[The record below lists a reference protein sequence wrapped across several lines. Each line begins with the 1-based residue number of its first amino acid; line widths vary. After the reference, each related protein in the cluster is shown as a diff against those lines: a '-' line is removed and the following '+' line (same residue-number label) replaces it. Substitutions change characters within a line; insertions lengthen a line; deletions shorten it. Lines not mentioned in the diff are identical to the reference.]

1 MIKTICIYCAS
12 NSNIDQVYFNAAEE
26 LAKIL
31 VDRDIIV
38 VYGGGSTGLMG
49 CIADKVIA
57 LNGEIVGIMPNFMKA
72 IEWDHKGVYNFHFV
86 EDMAARKKKFIDSS
100 DALIALPGGSGTLEE
115 LFEAITLKRLKL
127 HDLPIYIINTNGYYD
142 PLIEM
147 LNRTIDQKFMYEE
160 DRKLWTIVES
170 PEDLKFYLD

>member
-1 MIKTICIYCAS
+1 MVKTICIYCAS

-31 VDRDIIV
+31 VDRDIITV
-38 VYGGGSTGLMG
+38 FGGGSTGLMG
-49 CIADKVIA
+49 CIADKVIE

-86 EDMAARKKKFIDSS
+86 EDMHARKKKFIDSS

-115 LFEAITLKRLKL
+115 LFEAITLRRLKL

-147 LNRTIDQKFMYEE
+147 LNRTIDQKFMYED
-160 DRKLWTIVES
+160 DRKLWTILDS